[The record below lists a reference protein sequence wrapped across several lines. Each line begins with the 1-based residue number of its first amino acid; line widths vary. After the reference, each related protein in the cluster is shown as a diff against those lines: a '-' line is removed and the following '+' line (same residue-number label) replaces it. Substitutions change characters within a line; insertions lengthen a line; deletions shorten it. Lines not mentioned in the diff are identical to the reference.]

1 MLKTISLKASYLVLV
16 PFFVLSIS
24 VFAQQP
30 PALNDGK
37 DQAVSSAGWQ
47 KAMVNA
53 AGGNYVNGVDV
64 FYKRVTC
71 NSKEQIIIK
80 FVNNNSE
87 DVLIEWADGVYS
99 QDKEWIH
106 NERNDKA
113 RELKL
118 KGKEIIEGSCDKG
131 AERILRVEV
140 DEYMKNPEK
149 SFKYAPSYIE
159 VTK

>member
-1 MLKTISLKASYLVLV
+1 MLKAISQKAIYLALL
-16 PFFVLSIS
+16 PLFFLSIS
-24 VFAQQP
+24 VLAQQS
-30 PALNDGK
+30 AEFNDVK
-37 DQAVSSAGWQ
+37 AQSVSSEVWQ
-47 KAMVNA
+47 EAKVNA

-71 NSKEQIIIK
+71 DTKEQIIIK

-87 DVLIEWADGVYS
+87 DVLIEWADGVYT
-99 QDKEWIH
+99 QDKQWVH

-118 KGKEIIEGSCDKG
+118 KAKQEIEGNCELKS
-131 AERILRVEV
+131 EESLRVDV
-140 DEYMKNPEK
+140 DQYVSDPEK
-149 SFKYAPSYIE
+149 NFKYAPSYIE